1 MQRCTFPTLFSP
13 PSTRRLRRASR
24 AVAAALV
31 LGLCA
36 PALPSFAQTATFAPF
51 QGSVRAFPKHALR
64 GTLVV
69 TGTTQG
75 TIDGNQVL
83 LAPAFKLYNPQNMA
97 VRPNTLQGQQLNVNY
112 VIEKSTGRIHAAWIL
127 NGAEAALKRDRA
139 DNGFWSSLFK

>member
-1 MQRCTFPTLFSP
+1 MQRCTTSRTHTT
-13 PSTRRLRRASR
+13 TRRTF
-24 AVAAALV
+24 AAAMA
-31 LGLCA
+31 LGLTA
-36 PALPSFAQTATFAPF
+36 AAIPAIAQTATFAPF
-51 QGSVRAFPKHALR
+51 QGPARSFPPQALR

-69 TGTTQG
+69 NNLSQAS
-75 TIDGNQVL
+75 IDGRDLL

>member
-13 PSTRRLRRASR
+13 PSTRRLRRASS

-83 LAPAFKLYNPQNMA
+83 LAPAFKLYNQKNML
-97 VRPNTLQGQQLNVNY
+97 VRQGTVLGEQMNVNY
-112 VIEKSTGRIHAAWIL
+112 VIEKTSGRVHAPWVL
-127 NGAEAALKRDRA
+127 NSEEAALKRDRA
-139 DNGFWSSLFK
+139 DNGFWSNLLK

>member
-13 PSTRRLRRASR
+13 PSTRRLRRASS

-83 LAPAFKLYNPQNMA
+83 LAPAFKLYNQKNML
-97 VRPNTLQGQQLNVNY
+97 VRQGTVLGEQMNVNY
-112 VIEKSTGRIHAAWIL
+112 VIEKTSGRVHAAWVL
-127 NGAEAALKRDRA
+127 NSAEAAQKRARA
-139 DNGFWSSLFK
+139 DNGFWASLFR

>member
-13 PSTRRLRRASR
+13 PSARRLRRASS

-31 LGLCA
+31 LGLYA

-83 LAPAFKLYNPQNMA
+83 LAPAFKLYNQKNML
-97 VRPNTLQGQQLNVNY
+97 VRQGTVLGEQMNVNY
-112 VIEKSTGRIHAAWIL
+112 VIEKTSGRVHAAWVL
-127 NGAEAALKRDRA
+127 NSEEAALKRDRA
-139 DNGFWSSLFK
+139 DNGFWSNLLK

>member
-13 PSTRRLRRASR
+13 PSTSRLRRASS

-83 LAPAFKLYNPQNMA
+83 LAPAFKLYNQKNML
-97 VRPNTLQGQQLNVNY
+97 VRQGTVLGQQLTVNY
-112 VIEKSTGRIHAAWIL
+112 VIEKTSGRVHAAWVL
-127 NGAEAALKRDRA
+127 NSEEAALKRDRA
-139 DNGFWSSLFK
+139 DNGFWSNLLK